1 MTVSIKAP
9 FHTERSL
16 TMSEKRKDHKGRLL
30 RTGESQRKDLTYQY
44 RYTDVTGK
52 RRTVYAS
59 DLQEL
64 RKKEKAI
71 QKDVEDSINYCE
83 GDVTVI
89 ELLERYIALKQ
100 GVRHATKVGYNFVL
114 NIAKKESFCY
124 RTINTIRTSDAKLW
138 LMKLQKDGRGYS
150 TITSI
155 RGVVKPAFQMACDED
170 IIRKNPFDFPLAG
183 VVVNDSK
190 KRIALSREQQEIFM
204 NFVKGDDHYC
214 RYYDE
219 FNVLLGTGMRVSEFC
234 GLTISDLDF
243 ENRRIFVEKQLLKE
257 KGGVYHVEKTKTES
271 GVRYIPMSDE
281 VCQSLKNILARR
293 QKPKKEMLIDGYA
306 GFLLLDKNGNP
317 KVGLHLD
324 HHMQWTMK
332 KYRRTQQIPLPTITP
347 HVLRHTFCTNM
358 ANAGMDLKSLQY
370 LMGHSDAGVTMNVY
384 THASYDHAEKSMQK
398 ILQFRQPEAQRLSG

>member
-1 MTVSIKAP
+1 
-9 FHTERSL
+9 
-16 TMSEKRKDHKGRLL
+16 MSEKRKDNKGRIL
-30 RTGESQRKDLTYQY
+30 RTGESQRKDLTYQF

-52 RRTVYAS
+52 RRTVYAN

-71 QKDVEDSINYCE
+71 QKDVDDGIKYCE
-83 GDVTVI
+83 GNVTVI

-114 NIAKKESFCY
+114 NIAKKEDFCY

-138 LMKLQKDGRGYS
+138 LMKLQRDGRGYS
-150 TITSI
+150 TITSV

-170 IIRKNPFDFPLAG
+170 IIRKNPFDFPLSG

-190 KRIALSREQQEIFM
+190 KRIALTPEQQKTFM
-204 NFVKGDDHYC
+204 TFVREDSHYS

-234 GLTISDLDF
+234 GLTIGDLDF
-243 ENRRIFVEKQLLKE
+243 DSRKIHVYKQLVKE

-271 GVRYIPMSDE
+271 GVRFIPMSDE
-281 VCQSLKNILARR
+281 VYQSLKNIIRNR
-293 QKPKKEMLIDGYA
+293 MKPQTEMMVDGFT

-332 KYRRTQQIPLPTITP
+332 KYRRTHDELLPTITP

-384 THASYDHAEKSMQK
+384 THASYDHAEKSMQR
-398 ILQFRQPEAQRLSG
+398 ILQFKKPEDQQKTG

>member
-1 MTVSIKAP
+1 
-9 FHTERSL
+9 
-16 TMSEKRKDHKGRLL
+16 MSEKRKDHKGRLL

-83 GDVTVI
+83 GNVTVI

-170 IIRKNPFDFPLAG
+170 IIRKNPFDFPLTG

-281 VCQSLKNILARR
+281 VYQSLKNILTRR

>member
-30 RTGESQRKDLTYQY
+30 RTGESQRKDLTYQF

-71 QKDVEDSINYCE
+71 QKDIDDGINYCE
-83 GDVTVI
+83 GNVTVI

-114 NIAKKESFCY
+114 NLVKKEDFCY

-138 LMKLQKDGRGYS
+138 LMKLQRDGRGYS
-150 TITSI
+150 TITSV

-190 KRIALSREQQEIFM
+190 KRIALTKEQQETFM
-204 NFVKGDDHYC
+204 TFVREDTHYC

-243 ENRRIFVEKQLLKE
+243 ENRKIFVGKQLVKE

-281 VCQSLKNILARR
+281 VYQSLKNILACR

-332 KYRRTQQIPLPTITP
+332 KYRRTQDIPLPTITP

-398 ILQFRQPEAQRLSG
+398 ILQFRPPEAERLSS

>member
-1 MTVSIKAP
+1 MSVSIKAP
-9 FHTERSL
+9 VRTERSL
-16 TMSEKRKDHKGRLL
+16 TMSEKRKDNKGRLL
-30 RTGESQRKDLTYQY
+30 RTGESQRKDLTYQF

-71 QKDVEDSINYCE
+71 QKDIDDGINYCE
-83 GDVTVI
+83 GNVTVI

-114 NIAKKESFCY
+114 NLAKKEDFCY

-138 LMKLQKDGRGYS
+138 LMKLQNDGRGYS
-150 TITSI
+150 TITSV

-170 IIRKNPFDFPLAG
+170 IIRKNPSDFPLAG
-183 VVVNDSK
+183 VVVNDSQ
-190 KRIALSREQQEIFM
+190 KRIALSQEQQETFM
-204 NFVKGDDHYC
+204 TFVKEDDHYC

-234 GLTISDLDF
+234 GLTIGDLDF
-243 ENRRIFVEKQLLKE
+243 ENRKIHVEKQLIKE

-281 VCQSLKNILARR
+281 VYQSLKNILAHR
-293 QKPKKEMLIDGYA
+293 QKPQKEMMVDGYA

-332 KYRRTQQIPLPTITP
+332 KYRRTQDIPLPTITP

-384 THASYDHAEKSMQK
+384 THASYDHAEKSMQR
-398 ILQFRQPEAQRLSG
+398 ILQFRQPEAERLSS

>member
-71 QKDVEDSINYCE
+71 QKDIDDGINYCE
-83 GDVTVI
+83 GNVTVI

-114 NIAKKESFCY
+114 NLVKKEDFCY

-138 LMKLQKDGRGYS
+138 LMKLQRDGRGYS
-150 TITSI
+150 TITSV

>member
-1 MTVSIKAP
+1 
-9 FHTERSL
+9 
-16 TMSEKRKDHKGRLL
+16 MSEKRKDHKGRLL

-71 QKDVEDSINYCE
+71 QKDVEDGINYCE
-83 GDVTVI
+83 GNVTVI

-384 THASYDHAEKSMQK
+384 THASYDHAEKTMQR

>member
-1 MTVSIKAP
+1 
-9 FHTERSL
+9 
-16 TMSEKRKDHKGRLL
+16 MSEKRKDNKGRLL
-30 RTGESQRKDLTYQY
+30 RTGESQRKDLTYQF

-71 QKDVEDSINYCE
+71 QKDIDDGINYCE
-83 GDVTVI
+83 GNVTVI

-114 NIAKKESFCY
+114 NLAKKEDFCY

-138 LMKLQKDGRGYS
+138 LMKLQNDGRGYS
-150 TITSI
+150 TITSV

-183 VVVNDSK
+183 VVVNDSQ
-190 KRIALSREQQEIFM
+190 KRIALSQEQQETFM
-204 NFVKGDDHYC
+204 TFVREDDHYC

-234 GLTISDLDF
+234 GLTIGDLDF
-243 ENRRIFVEKQLLKE
+243 ENRKIHVEKQLVKE

-281 VCQSLKNILARR
+281 VYQSLKNILAHR
-293 QKPKKEMLIDGYA
+293 QKPQKEMMVDGYA

-332 KYRRTQQIPLPTITP
+332 KYRRTQDIPLPTITP

-384 THASYDHAEKSMQK
+384 THASYDHAEKSNKFFGNFSCKNVCDDLDFFFFYDFWMTH
-398 ILQFRQPEAQRLSG
+398 

>member
-30 RTGESQRKDLTYQY
+30 RTGESQRKDLTYQF

-71 QKDVEDSINYCE
+71 QKDIEDGINYCE
-83 GDVTVI
+83 GNVTVI

-281 VCQSLKNILARR
+281 VYQSLKNILARR

>member
-71 QKDVEDSINYCE
+71 QKDVEDGINYCE
-83 GDVTVI
+83 GNVTVI

-384 THASYDHAEKSMQK
+384 THASYDHAEKTMQR

>member
-1 MTVSIKAP
+1 
-9 FHTERSL
+9 
-16 TMSEKRKDHKGRLL
+16 MSEKRKDHKGRLL
-30 RTGESQRKDLTYQY
+30 RTGESQRKDLTYQF

-71 QKDVEDSINYCE
+71 QKDIEDGINYCE
-83 GDVTVI
+83 GNVTVI

-281 VCQSLKNILARR
+281 VYQSLKNILARR